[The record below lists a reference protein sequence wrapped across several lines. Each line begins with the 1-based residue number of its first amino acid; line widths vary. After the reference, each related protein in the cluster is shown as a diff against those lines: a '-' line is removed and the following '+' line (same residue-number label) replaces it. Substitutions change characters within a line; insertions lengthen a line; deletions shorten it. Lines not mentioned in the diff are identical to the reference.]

1 MYAFIRSFMMRAQY
15 KTYLHE
21 VEKYLKKSG
30 SMSEQQLLVLPV
42 IAQICHRIGDETFQ
56 LKEMRNQACRDTD
69 SVSEV
74 TRRY

>member
-1 MYAFIRSFMMRAQY
+1 
-15 KTYLHE
+15 
-21 VEKYLKKSG
+21 LKKSG

-56 LKEMRNQACRDTD
+56 LEEMRNQACSDTD
-69 SVSEV
+69 TVSEV

>member
-1 MYAFIRSFMMRAQY
+1 MMRAQY

-30 SMSEQQLLVLPV
+30 SMSEQQLLFLPV
-42 IAQICHRIGDETFQ
+42 IVQKCHRIGDDTFQ
-56 LKEMRNQACRDTD
+56 LEEMRNQACSDTD